1 MTGMRAIQ
9 RILCAVDLSDASAD
23 AAAQAIALAGWW
35 NARISALH
43 VCAPLFAPV
52 PGLPPP
58 DQRIRDEERSHV
70 RERIGKYFARA
81 AEACVPVDVEIDT
94 GSPETCIL
102 DRADALSADVIVM
115 ATHGASGFQHLLL
128 GSVTEKV
135 LRRAHCGVLTV
146 PPFAHSTSSRPF
158 TRILCPVDFSD
169 PSLFALEA
177 AASLARASS
186 AALTLVHVVEWP
198 WHEPP
203 APSADDVPQPQA
215 AALAEFRRYIEA
227 GASRR
232 LEKLGADL
240 TLDRA
245 PAVSIVHGKPYVE
258 ILRVAADTAADLI
271 VMGVHGRNVV
281 DMTLFGSTTNQLVRR
296 AVCPVLTYRH

>member
-1 MTGMRAIQ
+1 
-9 RILCAVDLSDASAD
+9 LSDASAD
-23 AAAQAIALAGWW
+23 AAAQAIALAGWCH
-35 NARISALH
+35 ARISALH
-43 VCAPLFAPV
+43 VCEPVFAPV
-52 PGLPPP
+52 PGLPSP
-58 DQRIRDEERSHV
+58 D
-70 RERIGKYFARA
+70 ERIGNQERALARECIAALFARA
-81 AEACVPVDVEIDT
+81 AADVPVDVLIDT
-94 GSPETCIL
+94 GSPAACIL
-102 DRADALSADVIVM
+102 HRADALSADVIVM

-135 LRRAHCGVLTV
+135 LRRARCGVLTV
-146 PPFAHSTSSRPF
+146 PPLAHSASPRPF

-186 AALTLVHVVEWP
+186 AGLTVVHVVEWP
-198 WHEPP
+198 WPEPP

-227 GASRR
+227 SAIAR
-232 LEKLGADL
+232 LDTLAADL
-240 TLDRA
+240 ALDPA
-245 PAVSIVHGKPYVE
+245 PVVSLVHGKPYVE

-296 AVCPVLTYRH
+296 AVCPVLTFRH

>member
-1 MTGMRAIQ
+1 MRAIQ
-9 RILCAVDLSDASAD
+9 RILCAVDLSGASAD
-23 AAAQAIALAGWW
+23 AAAQAIALARWCHG
-35 NARISALH
+35 RISALY
-43 VCAPLFAPV
+43 VCEPVFAPV
-52 PGLPPP
+52 PSLPPP
-58 DQRIRDEERSHV
+58 N
-70 RERIGKYFARA
+70 ERIGDQERALARECVAAYFASA
-81 AEACVPVDVEIDT
+81 ADIDVPVDVLIDT
-94 GSPETCIL
+94 GPPATCIL

-135 LRRAHCGVLTV
+135 LRRARCGVLTV
-146 PPFAHSTSSRPF
+146 PPLARSPSPQPF

-186 AALTLVHVVEWP
+186 AGLTLVHVVEWP

-227 GASRR
+227 SATRR

-240 TLDRA
+240 ALDSA
-245 PAVSIVHGKPYVE
+245 PVLSIVHGKPYVE
-258 ILRVAADTAADLI
+258 ILRVAADSGADLI

-281 DMTLFGSTTNQLVRR
+281 DMTLFGSTTNQLVRQ
-296 AVCPVLTYRH
+296 AACPVLTFRQ

>member
-1 MTGMRAIQ
+1 MRAIQ
-9 RILCAVDLSDASAD
+9 RVLCAVDLSDASAD
-23 AAAQAIALAGWW
+23 AVAQSIALAGWCH
-35 NARISALH
+35 ARISALH
-43 VCAPLFAPV
+43 VCEPVFVPV

-58 DQRIRDEERSHV
+58 D
-70 RERIGKYFARA
+70 ERIGDQERALARECVAALFARA
-81 AEACVPVDVEIDT
+81 AGVTVDVLIDT
-94 GSPETCIL
+94 GSPASCIL
-102 DRADALSADVIVM
+102 DRADALAADVIVM

-135 LRRAHCGVLTV
+135 LRRARCGVLTV
-146 PPFAHSTSSRPF
+146 PPLARAPSLRPF
-158 TRILCPVDFSD
+158 ARILCAVDFAD

-186 AALTLVHVVEWP
+186 AGLTLVHVVEWP

-227 GASRR
+227 SATRR

-240 TLDRA
+240 ALDPA
-245 PAVSIVHGKPYVE
+245 PVLSIVHGKPYVE
-258 ILRVAADTAADLI
+258 ILRVAADSAADLI

-281 DMTLFGSTTNQLVRR
+281 DMTLFGSTTNQLVRQAR
-296 AVCPVLTYRH
+296 CPVLTFRQ

>member
-1 MTGMRAIQ
+1 MRAIQ

-23 AAAQAIALAGWW
+23 AAAQAIALAGWCH
-35 NARISALH
+35 ARISALH
-43 VCAPLFAPV
+43 VCEPVFAPV

-58 DQRIRDEERSHV
+58 DK
-70 RERIGKYFARA
+70 RIGDQERALARKSVAALFAKA
-81 AEACVPVDVEIDT
+81 AADVRVDVLIDT
-94 GSPETCIL
+94 GSPAACIL
-102 DRADALSADVIVM
+102 DRADRLSADVIVM
-115 ATHGASGFQHLLL
+115 ATHGASGVQHLLL

-135 LRRAHCGVLTV
+135 LRRSRCGVLTV
-146 PPFAHSTSSRPF
+146 PPRVHPPSVRPF
-158 TRILCPVDFSD
+158 ARILCAVDFSD

-186 AALTLVHVVEWP
+186 AGLTLVHVVEWP

-227 GASRR
+227 SASRR

-240 TLDRA
+240 ALDPA
-245 PAVSIVHGKPYVE
+245 PVVSIVHGKPYVE
-258 ILRVAADTAADLI
+258 ILRVATDTAADLI

-296 AVCPVLTYRH
+296 APCPVFTFRQ

>member
-9 RILCAVDLSDASAD
+9 QILCAVDLSGASAD
-23 AAAQAIALAGWW
+23 AAAQAIALARWCH
-35 NARISALH
+35 ARITALH
-43 VCAPLFAPV
+43 VCEPVFAPV

-58 DQRIRDEERSHV
+58 D
-70 RERIGKYFARA
+70 ERIGDQERAVATECVAALFARA
-81 AEACVPVDVEIDT
+81 AADDLVDVLVDT
-94 GSPETCIL
+94 GSPATCIL
-102 DRADALSADVIVM
+102 HRADALAADVIVM

-135 LRRAHCGVLTV
+135 LRRARCGVLTV
-146 PPFAHSTSSRPF
+146 PPLARSPLPRPF

-186 AALTLVHVVEWP
+186 AGLTLVHVVEWP

-203 APSADDVPQPQA
+203 APSPDDVPQPQA
-215 AALAEFRRYIEA
+215 AALAEFRRYVEA
-227 GASRR
+227 TASTR
-232 LEKLGADL
+232 LETLAADL
-240 TLDRA
+240 ALD
-245 PAVSIVHGKPYVE
+245 PSPVVSIAHGKPYVE
-258 ILRVAADTAADLI
+258 ILRVAADTADLI
-271 VMGVHGRNVV
+271 VIGVHGRNVV

-296 AVCPVLTYRH
+296 APCPVLTFRQ